1 MNKILLENQVAII
14 TGGSSGMGRG
24 IAYKFAEE
32 GCSSVIVDVNEAGG
46 KETVDEVIKRGKEAI
61 FIKCDVSNSAQV
73 KSMVEQ
79 AINKFKKI
87 DILVNCA
94 GMGTPGRPLLETT
107 EEEWDRVVAINMKGM
122 FLTCQAIA
130 PHFMENKSGNIINI
144 VSLAALGG
152 TPVSIHYAAS
162 KAAALSISRS
172 IAAALV
178 SYNVRV
184 NTINPGMIRTGMSAV
199 FAGDVEDVDA
209 FYDMM
214 AQGQA
219 MGRIGTP
226 EDIANAALFFASE
239 LSSYT
244 TQDAIAVGGGPGRM
258 RARPS

>member
-1 MNKILLENQVAII
+1 
-14 TGGSSGMGRG
+14 
-24 IAYKFAEE
+24 
-32 GCSSVIVDVNEAGG
+32 
-46 KETVDEVIKRGKEAI
+46 
-61 FIKCDVSNSAQV
+61 
-73 KSMVEQ
+73 
-79 AINKFKKI
+79 
-87 DILVNCA
+87 
-94 GMGTPGRPLLETT
+94 
-107 EEEWDRVVAINMKGM
+107 
-122 FLTCQAIA
+122 
-130 PHFMENKSGNIINI
+130 
-144 VSLAALGG
+144 
-152 TPVSIHYAAS
+152 
-162 KAAALSISRS
+162 
-172 IAAALV
+172 V